1 MKGVLA
7 FFTVWSLA
15 MAILELSKT
24 IKKKCDR
31 QIAPNLKYLGKV
43 VPTTFQNEERF
54 SLFDCFKVSQWLPE
68 KFKQQL
74 QKKMWQTKCAKPQD
88 FWQNYCRHTSK
99 PRTFFVVYCFEV
111 SRCPCSKLAKK
122 NYRKKCDRRNI
133 PDFNFFGKT
142 AAGNLSHKERFSFF
156 GCFEVSGWPYEKLE
170 KWLQKKRWQMKY
182 IKPQDFWQKLS
193 EILETMVTP
202 HLLNF
207 LRDMDKFRIVRLQ
220 NRTNYQTSLH

>member
-1 MKGVLA
+1 MRQTSRFLAKLLSAHFQMKNVFRCLL
-7 FFTVWSLA
+7 FWSLA
-15 MAILELSKT
+15 MFMFETCKKEL
-24 IKKKCDR
+24 
-31 QIAPNLKYLGKV
+31 Q
-43 VPTTFQNEERF
+43 
-54 SLFDCFKVSQWLPE
+54 
-68 KFKQQL
+68 
-74 QKKMWQTKCAKPQD
+74 
-88 FWQNYCRHTSK
+88 
-99 PRTFFVVYCFEV
+99 
-111 SRCPCSKLAKK
+111 
-122 NYRKKCDRRNI
+122 KKCDRRNI